1 MGSNGGVISPPGGPK
16 SINFNQTNS
25 NSLATPSGNA
35 VIPLNS
41 TRVTNTNKNKLIDSK
56 LSSLRHE

>member
-1 MGSNGGVISPPGGPK
+1 MGSNGGVISPNVPK
-16 SINFNQTNS
+16 AINFNSANPNAIQTP
-25 NSLATPSGNA
+25 TGNA

-41 TRVTNTNKNKLIDSK
+41 TRVPNTNKNKLIDSK